1 MSVTLFATN
10 FGKTKFCRVSFGSSM
25 FCDRLIARHIALDRD
40 LAAQQ
45 TDTEGRYFDE
55 RLRERESAR
64 KAAAARSSMEFERTR
79 QYETDY

>member
-1 MSVTLFATN
+1 MLASCGPAIHE
-10 FGKTKFCRVSFGSSM
+10 S
-25 FCDRLIARHIALDRD
+25 ALLWNRD

-64 KAAAARSSMEFERTR
+64 KVAAERSSMEFERTR